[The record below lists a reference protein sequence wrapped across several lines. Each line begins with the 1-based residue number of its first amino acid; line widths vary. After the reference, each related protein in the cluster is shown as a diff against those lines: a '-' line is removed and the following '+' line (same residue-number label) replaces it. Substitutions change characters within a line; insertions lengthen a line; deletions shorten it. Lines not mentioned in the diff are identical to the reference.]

1 MIFMINVIFQHAI
14 NTTILS
20 AICSFI
26 FISERKNNSK
36 FKRQQQQQQ
45 QNNKH
50 NYNKHI
56 QQQQQQLQ
64 QTYTTTTT
72 NCLRFQISRA
82 VLHNNTFPTLL
93 ALSQLK
99 QQINTTFAYVMEYV
113 MSITH
118 YSLLI
123 SIIGSCSMCQLSS
136 IRLWQLIV
144 LNVYRISHWNTF
156 ASVG

>member
-1 MIFMINVIFQHAI
+1 MINMIYQHAI
-14 NTTILS
+14 ITMILS

-36 FKRQQQQQQ
+36 FKRQQQ
-45 QNNKH
+45 
-50 NYNKHI
+50 

-99 QQINTTFAYVMEYV
+99 QQINTTFAFVMEYV

-118 YSLLI
+118 FSLLI
-123 SIIGSCSMCQLSS
+123 SIIG
-136 IRLWQLIV
+136 
-144 LNVYRISHWNTF
+144 
-156 ASVG
+156 

>member
-1 MIFMINVIFQHAI
+1 MINMIYQHAI
-14 NTTILS
+14 ITMILS

-36 FKRQQQQQQ
+36 FKRQQQQQ
-45 QNNKH
+45 
-50 NYNKHI
+50 

-82 VLHNNTFPTLL
+82 VLHNNTCPTLF
-93 ALSQLK
+93 ALSQLQ

-118 YSLLI
+118 FSLLI
-123 SIIGSCSMCQLSS
+123 SIIG
-136 IRLWQLIV
+136 
-144 LNVYRISHWNTF
+144 
-156 ASVG
+156 